1 MTTVRIPLADLR
13 ARCRSI
19 GVQPLI
25 RNGEARVRIAQTT
38 YVAELDEDSST

>member
-1 MTTVRIPLADLR
+1 MTTTRIPLADLR
-13 ARCRSI
+13 ARCRDL

-38 YVAELDEDSST
+38 YVAELEPDTG

>member
-1 MTTVRIPLADLR
+1 MTTTRVPLAELR
-13 ARCRSI
+13 ARCRDL

-38 YVAELDEDSST
+38 YVAKLEPESG